1 MQAPLLVAEGLEFRY
16 REPVLREFSLT
27 VLAGRIHFLAGS
39 NGAGKSTALAL
50 CAGEFR
56 PHSGVVRVV
65 GRDPLVPRTRHA
77 LMALPETSCRMD
89 WLSARECVQF
99 HRDIFGLGKAEGVAA
114 ADALARL
121 GLGTVLD
128 RRIAGFSKGMA
139 RRVEL
144 AALLAADR
152 PLWLLDEPEA
162 GLDPEGRF
170 LLAELLLE
178 ARARGRAIVIAA
190 HSAGPLLA
198 AADELLVLR
207 KGKTTWRGSVAE
219 AARETGCIAFEVE
232 VHGPLAQ
239 AALLQ
244 RIEGLPFAAP
254 TLSERGLRSLMEQGA
269 C

>member
-27 VLAGRIHFLAGS
+27 VMEGRIHFLAGS

-56 PHSGVVRVV
+56 PHAGVVRVL
-65 GRDPLVPRTRHA
+65 GRDPLVPRARHA
-77 LMALPETSCRMD
+77 LMALPETSHRMD
-89 WLSARECVQF
+89 WLSAREAVQF
-99 HRDIFGLGKAEGVAA
+99 HRDVYGLGKTEGVAA
-114 ADALARL
+114 GDALARL
-121 GLGTVLD
+121 GLGAVLE

-144 AALLAADR
+144 AALLATDR

-170 LLAELLLE
+170 LLAELLTE

-198 AADELLVLR
+198 AADELVVLR
-207 KGKTTWRGSVAE
+207 KGRTCWRGSVAD
-219 AARETGCIAFEVE
+219 AACQTGCVMFEAE
-232 VHGPLAQ
+232 LQGPDAHE
-239 AALLQ
+239 ALVQ
-244 RIEGLPFAAP
+244 RLKGLPFTSP
-254 TLSERGLRSLMEQGA
+254 TLSERGLRFLMEPDA